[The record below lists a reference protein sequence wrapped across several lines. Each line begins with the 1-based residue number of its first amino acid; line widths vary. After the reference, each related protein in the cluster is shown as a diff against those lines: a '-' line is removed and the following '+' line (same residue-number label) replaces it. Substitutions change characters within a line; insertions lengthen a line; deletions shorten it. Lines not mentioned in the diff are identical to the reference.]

1 MRIFYIELQTG
12 SMKKKVGEDYRL
24 AGLSG
29 VPIIILKEGSKRE
42 TGKDVQ
48 RKNILAAKAVAEAVR
63 TTLGPKGMDKMLIAG
78 GDATITNDG
87 ATILREM
94 DIEHPVAK
102 MIVEVAKAQD
112 DEIGDGTTTAVIIAG
127 KLLEKAEALLDQDV
141 HPTVIVQGYK
151 QAAAR
156 AQEVLSEIAI
166 DVSGDDSILLKIAQ
180 TAMRGKGIEI
190 AMDKLAKISVDA
202 ARAVAGFEGKD
213 IEENVKTVLIPG
225 GRIEDS
231 FINYGIVIEKER
243 TSLEMPKRIEN
254 ARILL
259 LEGTLELKKLDT
271 DAKVT
276 ITEAKNL
283 ASFKEG
289 EEQVIK
295 SQIDAIS
302 VAGANVVFCEKGIG
316 VTAQNYLARQ
326 GILAARRVKRE
337 DLKMLALA
345 TGARLVGDV
354 MAVTARDLGSAA
366 VVEERK
372 IGKDKHMIFVEGCEK
387 AKAVSIILHG
397 VSEQF
402 LEEMERALDDS
413 LNVVLDVIRSG
424 KIVAG
429 GGAPEIVVAEK
440 LRQYAS
446 TMEGREQL
454 AIRAFA
460 DAVESIPLTLAE
472 NAGFDPVDSL
482 AALRAKSGQGM
493 KNFGLD
499 ITSGQPAD
507 MLAQGVVEPLKV
519 KTQAIKSATEA
530 ATMVLRVD
538 DVIAAK
544 REELAPKP
552 GQSPHDYTMPQM
564 PMPHY

>member
-1 MRIFYIELQTG
+1 
-12 SMKKKVGEDYRL
+12 L

-29 VPIIILKEGSKRE
+29 VPIIILKEGTKRE

-48 RKNILAAKAVAEAVR
+48 RKNILAAKAVADSIR
-63 TTLGPKGMDKMLIAG
+63 TTLGPKGMDKMLIDG
-78 GDATITNDG
+78 SGDATITNDG

-94 DIEHPVAK
+94 DIEHPIAK
-102 MIVEVAKAQD
+102 MIVEVARAQD

-141 HPTVIVQGYK
+141 HPTVIVAGYK
-151 QAAAR
+151 QAQIK
-156 AQEVLSEIAI
+156 AQEVLRKMAI
-166 DVSGDDSILLKIAQ
+166 DVSGDQEMLFKIAQ

-190 AMDKLAKISVDA
+190 AIDKLAHISVDA
-202 ARAVAGFEGKD
+202 ALAVAGTQAKD
-213 IEENVKTVLIPG
+213 LEENVKIVKIPG

-231 FINYGIVIEKER
+231 LINYGIVLEKER
-243 TSLEMPKRIEN
+243 TGPEMPRKIEK

-259 LEGTLELKKLDT
+259 LEGTLELKKLGT

-276 ITEAKNL
+276 ITEAKDL
-283 ASFKEG
+283 STFKEG
-289 EEQVIK
+289 EEKVLREQVE
-295 SQIDAIS
+295 AIS
-302 VAGANVVFCEKGIG
+302 KAGANVVFCEKGIG
-316 VTAQNYLARQ
+316 VTAQHYLAKS
-326 GILAARRVKRE
+326 GILAARRVKKE

-354 MAVTARDLGSAA
+354 MQAAPKDLGTAA
-366 VVEERK
+366 LVEERK
-372 IGKDKHMIFVEGCEK
+372 VGKDKHMIFVEGCEN

-402 LEEMERALDDS
+402 LEEMERALEDA

-424 KIVAG
+424 KIVPG
-429 GGAPEIVVAEK
+429 GGAPEIKVAEA

-460 DAVESIPLTLAE
+460 DAVEAIPWTLAE
-472 NAGFDPVDSL
+472 NAGFDPVDCL
-482 AALRAKSGQGM
+482 VALRSQHGQGK
-493 KNFGLD
+493 KNRGLN
-499 ITSGQPAD
+499 IESGEPAD

-538 DVIAAK
+538 DVVAAK
-544 REELAPKP
+544 REEMTPKP

>member
-1 MRIFYIELQTG
+1 M
-12 SMKKKVGEDYRL
+12 

-42 TGKDVQ
+42 SGKDAQ
-48 RKNILAAKAVAEAVR
+48 RKNILAAKAVAESIR

-78 GDATITNDG
+78 EEATITNDG

-127 KLLEKAEALLDQDV
+127 KLLEKAEGLLDQDV

-156 AQEVLSEIAI
+156 AQKVLSEMAV
-166 DVSGDDSILLKIAQ
+166 DVSADEATLSKIAR
-180 TAMRGKGIEI
+180 TAMLGKGIEM
-190 AMDKLAKISVDA
+190 AMDKLAMLSVEA
-202 ARAVAGFEGKD
+202 AQAIAGFEGKD
-213 IEENVKTVLIPG
+213 IEENIKTVMIPG
-225 GRIEDS
+225 GRIDDS
-231 FINYGIVIEKER
+231 SIIYGIVLEKER
-243 TSLEMPKRIEN
+243 TSLEMPKKIED
-254 ARILL
+254 AKIML
-259 LEGTLELKKLDT
+259 LEGTLEIKKLDT

-276 ITEAKNL
+276 ITEAKSL
-283 ASFKEG
+283 SSFKEG
-289 EEQVIK
+289 EEMVIK
-295 SQIDAIS
+295 SQVDAIAA
-302 VAGANVVFCEKGIG
+302 AGANVVFCEKGIG

-326 GILAARRVKRE
+326 GMLGVRRVSRE
-337 DLKMLALA
+337 DMKMLALA

-354 MAVTARDLGSAA
+354 MAVTAKDLGSAA
-366 VVEERK
+366 LVEERK
-372 IGKDKHMIFVEGCEK
+372 VGKEKKMLFIEGCPQ
-387 AKAVSIILHG
+387 AKAVTIVLHG
-397 VSEQF
+397 VSEQV

-413 LNVVLDVIRSG
+413 LNVVLDVIRSR
-424 KIVAG
+424 KIVPG
-429 GGAPEIVVAEK
+429 GGAPEMLVAEN

-446 TMEGREQL
+446 TLEGREQL
-454 AIRAFA
+454 AVRAFA

-472 NAGFDPVDSL
+472 NSGFDPLDSL
-482 AALRAKSGQGM
+482 AALRAKTGQG
-493 KNFGLD
+493 KAFGLD
-499 ITSGQPAD
+499 MVTGQPSD
-507 MLAQGVVEPLKV
+507 MMAAGIVEPLKV

-564 PMPHY
+564 SMPHY

>member
-1 MRIFYIELQTG
+1 M
-12 SMKKKVGEDYRL
+12 

-42 TGKDVQ
+42 SGKDAQ
-48 RKNILAAKAVAEAVR
+48 RKNILAAKAVAESIR

-78 GDATITNDG
+78 EEATITNDG

-127 KLLEKAEALLDQDV
+127 KLLEKAEGLLDQDV

-156 AQEVLSEIAI
+156 AQKVLSEMAV
-166 DVSGDDSILLKIAQ
+166 DVSADEATLSKIAR
-180 TAMRGKGIEI
+180 TAMLGKGIEM
-190 AMDKLAKISVDA
+190 AMDKLAALSVEA
-202 ARAVAGFEGKD
+202 AQAIAGFEGKD
-213 IEENVKTVLIPG
+213 IEENIKTVMIPG
-225 GRIEDS
+225 GRIDDS
-231 FINYGIVIEKER
+231 SIIYGIVLEKER
-243 TSLEMPKRIEN
+243 TSLEMPKKIEN
-254 ARILL
+254 AKIML
-259 LEGTLELKKLDT
+259 LEGTLEIKKLDT

-276 ITEAKNL
+276 ITEAKSL
-283 ASFKEG
+283 SSFKEG
-289 EEQVIK
+289 EENVIK
-295 SQIDAIS
+295 SQVDAIAA
-302 VAGANVVFCEKGIG
+302 AGANVVFCEKGIG

-326 GILAARRVKRE
+326 GMLGVRRVSRE
-337 DLKMLALA
+337 DMKMLALA

-354 MAVTARDLGSAA
+354 MAVTAKDLGSAA
-366 VVEERK
+366 LVEVRK
-372 IGKDKHMIFVEGCEK
+372 VGKEKKMLFIEGCSQ
-387 AKAVSIILHG
+387 AKAVTIVLHG
-397 VSEQF
+397 VSEQV

-413 LNVVLDVIRSG
+413 LNVVLDVIRSR
-424 KIVAG
+424 KIVPG
-429 GGAPEIVVAEK
+429 GGAPEMIVAEN

-446 TMEGREQL
+446 TLEGREQL
-454 AIRAFA
+454 AVRAFA
-460 DAVESIPLTLAE
+460 DAVEAIPLTLAE
-472 NAGFDPVDSL
+472 NSGFDPLDSL
-482 AALRAKSGQGM
+482 AALRAKTGQG
-493 KNFGLD
+493 KAFGLD
-499 ITSGQPAD
+499 MATGQPTD
-507 MLAQGVVEPLKV
+507 MMAAGIVEPLKV

>member
-1 MRIFYIELQTG
+1 M
-12 SMKKKVGEDYRL
+12 

-42 TGKDVQ
+42 SGKDAQ
-48 RKNILAAKAVAEAVR
+48 RRNILAAKAVAESVR

-78 GDATITNDG
+78 EEATITNDG

-127 KLLEKAEALLDQDV
+127 KLLEKAEGLLDQDV

-156 AQEVLSEIAI
+156 AQKVLAEMAI
-166 DVSGDDSILLKIAQ
+166 DVSGDESILLKIAQ

-190 AMDKLAKISVDA
+190 AMDKLAAISVEA
-202 ARAVAGFEGKD
+202 AQAVAGFQGKD
-213 IEENVKTVLIPG
+213 IEENIKTVMIPG

-231 FINYGIVIEKER
+231 SIIYGIVVEKER

-254 ARILL
+254 ARIML

-283 ASFKEG
+283 SSFKEG
-289 EEQVIK
+289 EEKVIK

-302 VAGANVVFCEKGIG
+302 AAGANVVFCEKGIG

-326 GILAARRVKRE
+326 GMIGVRRVKRE

-354 MAVTARDLGSAA
+354 MTVTAKDLGSAA
-366 VVEERK
+366 LVEERK
-372 IGKDKHMIFVEGCEK
+372 VGKDKKMLFIEGCPK
-387 AKAVSIILHG
+387 AKAVTIILHG

-402 LEEMERALDDS
+402 LEEMERALDDA
-413 LNVVLDVIRSG
+413 LNVVLDVIRSK
-424 KIVAG
+424 KIVPG
-429 GGAPEIVVAEK
+429 GGAPEMMVAEN

-446 TMEGREQL
+446 TLEGREQL
-454 AIRAFA
+454 AVRAFA
-460 DAVESIPLTLAE
+460 DAVEAIPLTLAE
-472 NAGFDPVDSL
+472 NSGFDPLDSL
-482 AALRAKSGQGM
+482 AALRNMTSQG
-493 KNFGLD
+493 KAFGLD
-499 ITSGQPAD
+499 IATGQPSD
-507 MLAQGVVEPLKV
+507 MLAAGIVEPLKV

-544 REELAPKP
+544 REEMAPKP

>member
-1 MRIFYIELQTG
+1 
-12 SMKKKVGEDYRL
+12 L

-29 VPIIILKEGSKRE
+29 VPVIILKEGSERE
-42 TGKDVQ
+42 SGKNAQ
-48 RKNILAAKAVAEAVR
+48 HRNILAAKAVAEAVR
-63 TTLGPKGMDKMLIAG
+63 TTLGPKGMDKMLIDSS

-94 DIEHPVAK
+94 DIENPVAK

-156 AQEVLSEIAI
+156 AQEVLKKMAI
-166 DVSGDDSILLKIAQ
+166 DVSGDQEMLLKIAR
-180 TAMRGKGIEI
+180 TSIRGKGTEM
-190 AMDKLAKISVDA
+190 ALDKLSQISVDA
-202 ARAVAGFEGKD
+202 ARAVVGFEGKD
-213 IEENVKTVLIPG
+213 IEENIKMVRIPG
-225 GRIEDS
+225 GRIEES
-231 FINYGIVIEKER
+231 SINYGIVLEKER
-243 TSLEMPKRIEN
+243 TTPQMPKSIKN
-254 ARILL
+254 ARIML
-259 LEGTLELKKLDT
+259 LEGTLELKKLGT
-271 DAKVT
+271 DAKIT

-283 ASFKEG
+283 SSFKEG
-289 EEQVIK
+289 EEKIIKEQV
-295 SQIDAIS
+295 DAII
-302 VAGANVVFCEKGIG
+302 ATGANVVFCEKGIG
-316 VTAQNYLARQ
+316 VFAQGYLANR

-345 TGARLVGDV
+345 TGAKLVGDV
-354 MAVTARDLGSAA
+354 MQLRPEDLGSAA
-366 VVEERK
+366 LVEERRV
-372 IGKDKHMIFVEGCEK
+372 GKEKQMIFVEGCEK
-387 AKAVSIILHG
+387 ARAISIILHG
-397 VSEQF
+397 VSDQL

-424 KIVAG
+424 KIVPG
-429 GGAPEIVVAEK
+429 GGAPEILVAEN

-446 TMEGREQL
+446 TLEGREQL

-460 DAVESIPLTLAE
+460 DAVEAIPFTLAE
-472 NAGFDPVDSL
+472 NSGFDPVDSL
-482 AALRAKSGQGM
+482 AALRAKQGEGRIY
-493 KNFGLD
+493 GLD
-499 ITSGQPAD
+499 IASGKPAD
-507 MLAQGVVEPLKV
+507 MMAQGVVEPLKV
-519 KTQAIKSATEA
+519 KTQAIKSAAEA

-544 REELAPKP
+544 REEMTPKP

>member
-1 MRIFYIELQTG
+1 
-12 SMKKKVGEDYRL
+12 L

-42 TGKDVQ
+42 SGKDAQ
-48 RKNILAAKAVAEAVR
+48 RKNILAAKAVAESVR

-78 GDATITNDG
+78 EEATITNDG

-127 KLLEKAEALLDQDV
+127 KLLEKAEGLLDQDV

-151 QAAAR
+151 QAAAK
-156 AQEVLSEIAI
+156 AQKALSDMAV
-166 DVSGDDSILLKIAQ
+166 DVSADEATLLKIAR
-180 TAMRGKGIEI
+180 TAMLGKGIEI
-190 AMDKLAKISVDA
+190 AMNKLAMLSVEA
-202 ARAVAGFEGKD
+202 AQAIAGFEGKD
-213 IEENVKTVLIPG
+213 IEENIKTVMIPG
-225 GRIEDS
+225 GRIDDS
-231 FINYGIVIEKER
+231 SIIYGIVLEKER
-243 TSLEMPKRIEN
+243 TSLEMPKKIEN
-254 ARILL
+254 AKIML
-259 LEGTLELKKLDT
+259 LEGTLEIKKLDT

-283 ASFKEG
+283 SSFKEG
-289 EEQVIK
+289 EENVIK
-295 SQIDAIS
+295 SQVDAIAA
-302 VAGANVVFCEKGIG
+302 AGANVVFCEKGIG

-326 GILAARRVKRE
+326 GMLGVRRVSRE
-337 DLKMLALA
+337 DMKMLALA
-345 TGARLVGDV
+345 TGARLVVDV
-354 MAVTARDLGSAA
+354 MAVTAKDLGSAA
-366 VVEERK
+366 LVEERK
-372 IGKDKHMIFVEGCEK
+372 VGKEKKMLFIEGCPQ

-397 VSEQF
+397 VSEQV

-413 LNVVLDVIRSG
+413 LNVVLDVIRSR
-424 KIVAG
+424 KIVPG
-429 GGAPEIVVAEK
+429 GGAPEMLVAEN

-446 TMEGREQL
+446 TLEGREQL
-454 AIRAFA
+454 AVRAFA
-460 DAVESIPLTLAE
+460 DAVEAIPLTLAE
-472 NAGFDPVDSL
+472 NSGFDPLDSL
-482 AALRAKSGQGM
+482 AALRAKTGQG
-493 KNFGLD
+493 KAFGLD
-499 ITSGQPAD
+499 MATGQPSD
-507 MLAQGVVEPLKV
+507 MLAAGIVEPLKV

>member
-1 MRIFYIELQTG
+1 
-12 SMKKKVGEDYRL
+12 L

-29 VPIIILKEGSKRE
+29 VPVIILKEGSKRE
-42 TGKDVQ
+42 TGKDAQ
-48 RKNILAAKAVAEAVR
+48 RKNILAAKAIAEAVR
-63 TTLGPKGMDKMLIAG
+63 TTLGPKGMDKMLIDSS
-78 GDATITNDG
+78 GDATVTNDG

-102 MIVEVAKAQD
+102 MIVEVARAQD

-127 KLLEKAEALLDQDV
+127 ELLKKAEALLDQDV
-141 HPTVIVQGYK
+141 HPTVIVSGYK
-151 QAAAR
+151 MAQSR
-156 AQEVLSEIAI
+156 AQSVLKDMAI
-166 DVSGDDSILLKIAQ
+166 DVSGDQTMLLKIAQ

-190 AMDKLAKISVDA
+190 AMDKLAQISVDA
-202 ARAVAGFEGKD
+202 ALAVSGSQGKD
-213 IEENVKTVLIPG
+213 IEEFVKAVKIPG

-231 FINYGIVIEKER
+231 FINYGIVVEKER
-243 TSLEMPKRIEN
+243 TSPEMPKKVEN

-271 DAKVT
+271 DAKIT

-283 ASFKEG
+283 ATFKEG
-289 EEQVIK
+289 EENIIK
-295 SQIDAIS
+295 SQVDAI
-302 VAGANVVFCEKGIG
+302 VAAGANVVFCEKGIG
-316 VTAQNYLARQ
+316 VTAQNYLSRN

-354 MAVTARDLGSAA
+354 MQVTPQDLGSAA

-372 IGKDKHMIFVEGCEK
+372 VGKDKHMIFVEGCEK

-402 LEEMERALDDS
+402 LDEMERALDDA

-424 KIVAG
+424 KIVPG
-429 GGAPEIVVAEK
+429 GGAPEIRVAEN

-446 TMEGREQL
+446 ALEGREQL

-460 DAVESIPLTLAE
+460 EAVEAIPLTLAE

-482 AALRAKSGQGM
+482 AGLRAKHGQGKM
-493 KNFGLD
+493 NFGLNINTGEPD
-499 ITSGQPAD
+499 D
-507 MLAQGVVEPLKV
+507 MLVQGIVEPLKV
-519 KTQAIKSATEA
+519 KIQAIKSAAEA

-538 DVIAAK
+538 DVISAK
-544 REELAPKP
+544 REEMMKPKP

>member
-1 MRIFYIELQTG
+1 
-12 SMKKKVGEDYRL
+12 L

-42 TGKDVQ
+42 TGKDAQ
-48 RKNILAAKAVAEAVR
+48 RKNILAAKAVAESVR
-63 TTLGPKGMDKMLIAG
+63 TTLGPKGMDKMLISG
-78 GDATITNDG
+78 QEATITNDG

-141 HPTVIVQGYK
+141 HPTVIVQGYR

-156 AQEVLSEIAI
+156 SQEVLSKIAI
-166 DVSGDDSILLKIAQ
+166 DASGDSGILLKIAQ

-190 AMDKLAKISVDA
+190 AMDKLASISVEA
-202 ARAVAGFEGKD
+202 AKAVAGFEGKD
-213 IEENVKTVLIPG
+213 IEENIKIVQIPG
-225 GRIEDS
+225 GKIEDS
-231 FINYGIVIEKER
+231 FINHGIVIEKER
-243 TSLEMPKRIEN
+243 TSMEMPKSIKN
-254 ARILL
+254 AKIML

-276 ITEAKNL
+276 ITDAKNL
-283 ASFKEG
+283 SSFKEG
-289 EEQVIK
+289 EEKVIK
-295 SQIDAIS
+295 SQIDSIAA
-302 VAGANVVFCEKGIG
+302 AGANVVFCEKGIG
-316 VTAQNYLARQ
+316 VTAQNYLARNGMM
-326 GILAARRVKRE
+326 GIRRVKRE

-354 MAVTARDLGSAA
+354 MVVTPKDLGSAA
-366 VVEERK
+366 LVEERK
-372 IGKDKHMIFVEGCEK
+372 VGKDKQMIFIEGCEK

-402 LEEMERALDDS
+402 LDEMERALDDA

-424 KIVAG
+424 KVVPG
-429 GGAPEIVVAEK
+429 GGAPEVLVAEK

-446 TMEGREQL
+446 TLEGREQL
-454 AIRAFA
+454 AVRAFA
-460 DAVESIPLTLAE
+460 GAVEAIPLTLAE

-482 AALRAKSGQGM
+482 AALRFTCGQG
-493 KNFGLD
+493 KNFGLN
-499 ITSGQPAD
+499 ISTGQPSD
-507 MLAQGVVEPLKV
+507 MLAEGVVEPLKV

-530 ATMVLRVD
+530 AVMVLRVD

-544 REELAPKP
+544 QGELTPKP

>member
-1 MRIFYIELQTG
+1 
-12 SMKKKVGEDYRL
+12 
-24 AGLSG
+24 
-29 VPIIILKEGSKRE
+29 
-42 TGKDVQ
+42 
-48 RKNILAAKAVAEAVR
+48 
-63 TTLGPKGMDKMLIAG
+63 ML
-78 GDATITNDG
+78 
-87 ATILREM
+87 
-94 DIEHPVAK
+94 
-102 MIVEVAKAQD
+102 VEVAKAQD

-141 HPTVIVQGYK
+141 HPTVIVRGYK

-156 AQEVLSEIAI
+156 AQSVLADMAI
-166 DVSGDDSILLKIAQ
+166 DISGDDSALLKVAQ

-190 AMDKLAKISVDA
+190 AMDRLSQISVDA

-213 IEENVKTVLIPG
+213 IEENIKTVLISG

-231 FINYGIVIEKER
+231 FINYGIVVEKER
-243 TSLEMPKRIEN
+243 TSLEMPKRIEQ

-271 DAKVT
+271 DAKIT
-276 ITEAKNL
+276 INEASGL
-283 ASFKEG
+283 TTFKEG
-289 EEQVIK
+289 EEKVIR
-295 SQIDAIS
+295 SQIDAA
-302 VAGANVVFCEKGIG
+302 VKAGANVIFCEKGIG
-316 VTAQNYLARQ
+316 VAAQNYLARL
-326 GILAARRVKRE
+326 GILAVRRVSRE
-337 DLKMLALA
+337 DMKMLSLA
-345 TGARLVGDV
+345 TGARLVGDIMTV
-354 MAVTARDLGSAA
+354 SPGDLGSAA
-366 VVEERK
+366 LVEERK

-402 LEEMERALDDS
+402 LEEMERAVDDA
-413 LNVVLDVIRSG
+413 LNVVLDVIRSR
-424 KIVAG
+424 KIVPG
-429 GGAPEIVVAEK
+429 GGAPEIAVAEN

-446 TMEGREQL
+446 TLQGREQL

-460 DAVESIPLTLAE
+460 DAVEAIPLTLAE
-472 NAGFDPVDSL
+472 NAGFDPLDSL
-482 AALRAKSGQGM
+482 AALRASSGQGR

-499 ITSGQPAD
+499 IASGEPAD
-507 MLAQGVVEPLKV
+507 MLAQGVVEPLRV

-544 REELAPKP
+544 QEEMKPRP

>member
-1 MRIFYIELQTG
+1 M
-12 SMKKKVGEDYRL
+12 

-254 ARILL
+254 ARIML

-366 VVEERK
+366 IVEERK

-564 PMPHY
+564 PMPRY

>member
-1 MRIFYIELQTG
+1 M
-12 SMKKKVGEDYRL
+12 

-42 TGKDVQ
+42 SGKDAQ
-48 RKNILAAKAVAEAVR
+48 RKNILAAKAVAESIR

-78 GDATITNDG
+78 EEATITNDG

-127 KLLEKAEALLDQDV
+127 KLLEKAEGLLDQDV

-156 AQEVLSEIAI
+156 AQKVLSEMAV
-166 DVSGDDSILLKIAQ
+166 DVSADEATLSKIAR
-180 TAMRGKGIEI
+180 TAMLGKGIEM
-190 AMDKLAKISVDA
+190 AMDKLAMLSVEA
-202 ARAVAGFEGKD
+202 AQAIAGFEGKD
-213 IEENVKTVLIPG
+213 IEENIKTVMIPG
-225 GRIEDS
+225 GRIDDS
-231 FINYGIVIEKER
+231 SIIYGIVLEKER
-243 TSLEMPKRIEN
+243 TSLEMPKKIED
-254 ARILL
+254 AKIML
-259 LEGTLELKKLDT
+259 LEGTLEIKKLDT

-276 ITEAKNL
+276 ITEAKSL
-283 ASFKEG
+283 SSFKEG
-289 EEQVIK
+289 EEMVIK
-295 SQIDAIS
+295 SQVDAIAA
-302 VAGANVVFCEKGIG
+302 AGANVVFCEKGIG

-326 GILAARRVKRE
+326 GMLGVRRVSRE
-337 DLKMLALA
+337 DMKMLALA

-354 MAVTARDLGSAA
+354 MAVTAKDLGSAA
-366 VVEERK
+366 LVEERK
-372 IGKDKHMIFVEGCEK
+372 VGKEKKMLFIEGCPQ
-387 AKAVSIILHG
+387 AKAVTIVLHG
-397 VSEQF
+397 VSEQV

-413 LNVVLDVIRSG
+413 LNVVLDVIRSR
-424 KIVAG
+424 KIVPG
-429 GGAPEIVVAEK
+429 GGAPEMIVAEN

-446 TMEGREQL
+446 TLEGREQL
-454 AIRAFA
+454 AVRAFA

-472 NAGFDPVDSL
+472 NSGFDPLDSL
-482 AALRAKSGQGM
+482 AALRAKTGQG
-493 KNFGLD
+493 KAFGLD
-499 ITSGQPAD
+499 MVTGQPSD
-507 MLAQGVVEPLKV
+507 MMAAGIVEPLKV

>member
-1 MRIFYIELQTG
+1 
-12 SMKKKVGEDYRL
+12 L

-42 TGKDVQ
+42 TGKDAQ
-48 RKNILAAKAVAEAVR
+48 HKNILAAKAVAEAVR
-63 TTLGPKGMDKMLIAG
+63 TTLGPKGMDKMLISG
-78 GDATITNDG
+78 EEATITNDG

-102 MIVEVAKAQD
+102 MIVEVARAQD

-151 QAAAR
+151 QAASR
-156 AQEVLSEIAI
+156 AQKVLADMAI
-166 DVSGDDSILLKIAQ
+166 DVSDDGSTLLKIAR
-180 TAMRGKGIEI
+180 TAMRGKGIET
-190 AMDKLAKISVDA
+190 AMDKLAGISVEA

-213 IEENVKTVLIPG
+213 IEENIKTVMIPG
-225 GRIEDS
+225 GKIDDS
-231 FINYGIVIEKER
+231 SMIQGIVIEKER

-254 ARILL
+254 ARIML
-259 LEGTLELKKLDT
+259 LEGTLEIKKLDT
-271 DAKVT
+271 DAKIT

-283 ASFKEG
+283 AGFKEG

-295 SQIDAIS
+295 SQVDAIAA
-302 VAGANVVFCEKGIG
+302 AGANVVFCEKGIG
-316 VTAQNYLARQ
+316 VTAQNYLAKQ
-326 GILAARRVKRE
+326 GMIGVRRVSRE
-337 DLKMLALA
+337 DMKMLALA
-345 TGARLVGDV
+345 SGARLVGDV
-354 MAVTARDLGSAA
+354 MTVTSRDLGSADL
-366 VVEERK
+366 VEERK
-372 IGKDKHMIFVEGCEK
+372 VGKEKKMLFVEGCPK

-402 LEEMERALDDS
+402 LEEMERALDDA
-413 LNVVLDVIRSG
+413 LNVVLDVIRSK
-424 KIVAG
+424 KIVPG
-429 GGAPEIVVAEK
+429 GGAPEMRVAEN

-446 TMEGREQL
+446 TLEGREQL
-454 AIRAFA
+454 AVRAFA
-460 DAVESIPLTLAE
+460 DAVEAIPFTLAE
-472 NAGFDPVDSL
+472 NSGFDPLDCL
-482 AALRAKSGQGM
+482 AALRAKSGQGSG
-493 KNFGLD
+493 FGLD
-499 ITSGQPAD
+499 ISNGEPSD
-507 MLAQGVVEPLKV
+507 MLAAGVVEPLKV

-544 REELAPKP
+544 REEMAPKP

>member
-1 MRIFYIELQTG
+1 M
-12 SMKKKVGEDYRL
+12 

-42 TGKDVQ
+42 SGKDAQ
-48 RKNILAAKAVAEAVR
+48 RRNILAAKAVAESVR

-78 GDATITNDG
+78 EEATITNDG

-127 KLLEKAEALLDQDV
+127 KLLEKAEGLLDQDV

-156 AQEVLSEIAI
+156 AQKVLAEMAI
-166 DVSGDDSILLKIAQ
+166 DVSGDESILLKIAQ

-190 AMDKLAKISVDA
+190 AMDKLAAISVEA
-202 ARAVAGFEGKD
+202 AKAVAGFQGKD
-213 IEENVKTVLIPG
+213 IEENIKTVMIPG

-231 FINYGIVIEKER
+231 SIIYGIVVEKER

-254 ARILL
+254 ARIML

-283 ASFKEG
+283 SSFKEG
-289 EEQVIK
+289 EEKVIK

-302 VAGANVVFCEKGIG
+302 AAGANVVFCEKGIG

-326 GILAARRVKRE
+326 GMIGVRRVKRE

-354 MAVTARDLGSAA
+354 MTVTAKDLGSAA
-366 VVEERK
+366 LVEERK
-372 IGKDKHMIFVEGCEK
+372 VGKDKKMLFMEGCPK
-387 AKAVSIILHG
+387 AKAVTIILHG

-402 LEEMERALDDS
+402 LEEMERALDDA
-413 LNVVLDVIRSG
+413 LNVVLDVIRSK
-424 KIVAG
+424 KIVPG
-429 GGAPEIVVAEK
+429 GGAPEMMVAEN

-446 TMEGREQL
+446 TLEGREQL
-454 AIRAFA
+454 AVRAFA
-460 DAVESIPLTLAE
+460 DAVEAIPLTLAE
-472 NAGFDPVDSL
+472 NSGFDPLDSL
-482 AALRAKSGQGM
+482 AALRNMTSQG
-493 KNFGLD
+493 KAFGLD
-499 ITSGQPAD
+499 ISTGQPSD
-507 MLAQGVVEPLKV
+507 MLAAGIVEPLKV

-544 REELAPKP
+544 REEMAPKP

>member
-1 MRIFYIELQTG
+1 M
-12 SMKKKVGEDYRL
+12 

-42 TGKDVQ
+42 SGKDAQ
-48 RKNILAAKAVAEAVR
+48 RKNILAAKAVAESIR

-78 GDATITNDG
+78 EEATITNDG

-127 KLLEKAEALLDQDV
+127 KLLEKAEGLLDQDV

-156 AQEVLSEIAI
+156 AQKVLSEMAV
-166 DVSGDDSILLKIAQ
+166 DVSADEATLSKIAR
-180 TAMRGKGIEI
+180 TAMLGKGIEI
-190 AMDKLAKISVDA
+190 AMDKLAALSVEA
-202 ARAVAGFEGKD
+202 AQAIAGFEGKD
-213 IEENVKTVLIPG
+213 IEENIKTVMIPG
-225 GRIEDS
+225 GRIDDS
-231 FINYGIVIEKER
+231 SIIYGIVLEKER
-243 TSLEMPKRIEN
+243 TSLEMPRKIEN
-254 ARILL
+254 AKIML
-259 LEGTLELKKLDT
+259 LEGTLEIKKLDT

-276 ITEAKNL
+276 ITEAKSL
-283 ASFKEG
+283 SSFKEG
-289 EEQVIK
+289 EENVIK
-295 SQIDAIS
+295 SQVDAIAA
-302 VAGANVVFCEKGIG
+302 AGANVVFCEKGIG

-326 GILAARRVKRE
+326 GMLGVRRVSRE
-337 DLKMLALA
+337 DMKMLALA

-354 MAVTARDLGSAA
+354 MAVTAKDLGSAA
-366 VVEERK
+366 LVEVRK
-372 IGKDKHMIFVEGCEK
+372 VGKEKKMLFIEGCSQ
-387 AKAVSIILHG
+387 AKAVTIVLHG
-397 VSEQF
+397 VSEQV

-413 LNVVLDVIRSG
+413 LNVVLDVIRSR
-424 KIVAG
+424 KIVPG
-429 GGAPEIVVAEK
+429 GGAPEMIVAEN

-446 TMEGREQL
+446 TLEGREQL
-454 AIRAFA
+454 AVRAFA
-460 DAVESIPLTLAE
+460 DAVEAIPLTLAE
-472 NAGFDPVDSL
+472 NSGFDPLDSL
-482 AALRAKSGQGM
+482 AALRAKTGQG
-493 KNFGLD
+493 KAFGLD
-499 ITSGQPAD
+499 MATGQPSD
-507 MLAQGVVEPLKV
+507 MLAAGIVEPLKV

>member
-1 MRIFYIELQTG
+1 M
-12 SMKKKVGEDYRL
+12 

-29 VPIIILKEGSKRE
+29 VPIIILKEGSKRD
-42 TGKDVQ
+42 TGKDAQ
-48 RKNILAAKAVAEAVR
+48 RRNILAAKAVAEAVR
-63 TTLGPKGMDKMLIAG
+63 TTLGPKGMDKMLVDG
-78 GDATITNDG
+78 SGDATITNDG

-94 DIEHPVAK
+94 DIENPVAK

-151 QAAAR
+151 QAQSK
-156 AQEVLSEIAI
+156 AQSVLQEMAI
-166 DVSGDDSILLKIAQ
+166 DASGDQKMLLKIAQ

-190 AMDKLAKISVDA
+190 AMDKLARISVDA
-202 ARAVAGFEGKD
+202 AMAVVGSEGKD
-213 IEENVKTVLIPG
+213 IEENVKTVRIPG

-231 FINYGIVIEKER
+231 VINYGIVVEKER
-243 TSLEMPKRIEN
+243 TTSQMPKRIVK

-271 DAKVT
+271 DAKIT
-276 ITEAKNL
+276 ITEAKDLN
-283 ASFKEG
+283 SFKEG

-295 SQIDAIS
+295 AQVDAINA
-302 VAGANVVFCEKGIG
+302 AGANVVFCEKGIG
-316 VTAQNYLARQ
+316 VAAQNELANL
-326 GILAARRVKRE
+326 GILAARRVKKE
-337 DLKMLALA
+337 DMKMLALA
-345 TGARLVGDV
+345 TGARQVGDV
-354 MAVTARDLGSAA
+354 MLVTPQDLGSAA
-366 VVEERK
+366 LVEERK
-372 IGKDKHMIFVEGCEK
+372 VGKDKHMIFVEGCEK

-397 VSEQF
+397 VSDKF
-402 LEEMERALDDS
+402 LEEMERALDDA

-424 KIVAG
+424 KIVPG
-429 GGAPEIVVAEK
+429 GGAPEILVAER

-446 TMEGREQL
+446 TLEGREQL

-472 NAGFDPVDSL
+472 NSGFDPVDCL
-482 AALRAKSGQGM
+482 AALRAKHGQGM
-493 KNFGLD
+493 KNYGLD
-499 ITSGQPAD
+499 ILTGEPAD

-544 REELAPKP
+544 REEMTPKP
-552 GQSPHDYTMPQM
+552 GQSPHDYTM
-564 PMPHY
+564 H

>member
-1 MRIFYIELQTG
+1 M
-12 SMKKKVGEDYRL
+12 

-42 TGKDVQ
+42 SGKDAQ
-48 RKNILAAKAVAEAVR
+48 RKNILAAKAVAESIR

-78 GDATITNDG
+78 EEATITNDG

-127 KLLEKAEALLDQDV
+127 KLLEKAEGLLDQDV

-151 QAAAR
+151 QAAAT
-156 AQEVLSEIAI
+156 AQNVLSEMAV
-166 DVSGDDSILLKIAQ
+166 DVSADEATLSKIAR
-180 TAMRGKGIEI
+180 TAMLGKGIEM
-190 AMDKLAKISVDA
+190 AMDKLAALSVEA
-202 ARAVAGFEGKD
+202 AQAIAGFEGKD
-213 IEENVKTVLIPG
+213 IEENIKTVMIPG
-225 GRIEDS
+225 GRIDDS
-231 FINYGIVIEKER
+231 SIIYGIVLEKER
-243 TSLEMPKRIEN
+243 TSLEMPRKIEN
-254 ARILL
+254 AKIML
-259 LEGTLELKKLDT
+259 LEGTLEIKKLDT

-276 ITEAKNL
+276 ITEVKNL
-283 ASFKEG
+283 SSFKEG
-289 EEQVIK
+289 EENVIK
-295 SQIDAIS
+295 SQVDAIAA
-302 VAGANVVFCEKGIG
+302 AGANVVFCEKGIG

-326 GILAARRVKRE
+326 GMLGVRRVSRE

-354 MAVTARDLGSAA
+354 MAVTAKDLGSAA
-366 VVEERK
+366 LVEERK
-372 IGKDKHMIFVEGCEK
+372 VGKEKKMLFIEGCPQ
-387 AKAVSIILHG
+387 AKAVTIVLHG
-397 VSEQF
+397 VSEQV

-413 LNVVLDVIRSG
+413 LNVVLDVIRSR
-424 KIVAG
+424 KIVPG
-429 GGAPEIVVAEK
+429 VGAPEMIVAEN

-446 TMEGREQL
+446 TLEGREQL
-454 AIRAFA
+454 AVRAFA

-472 NAGFDPVDSL
+472 NSGFDPLDSL
-482 AALRAKSGQGM
+482 AALRAKTGQG
-493 KNFGLD
+493 KAFGLD
-499 ITSGQPAD
+499 MATGQPSD
-507 MLAQGVVEPLKV
+507 MLAAGIVEPLKV

>member
-1 MRIFYIELQTG
+1 
-12 SMKKKVGEDYRL
+12 L

-42 TGKDVQ
+42 TGKDAQ
-48 RKNILAAKAVAEAVR
+48 RKNILAAKAVAESVR
-63 TTLGPKGMDKMLIAG
+63 TTLGPKGMDKMLISG
-78 GDATITNDG
+78 EEATITNDG

-156 AQEVLSEIAI
+156 AQSVLAEMAI
-166 DVSGDDSILLKIAQ
+166 DVAGDDSALLKIAQ

-190 AMDKLAKISVDA
+190 AMDKLSQISVDA

-231 FINYGIVIEKER
+231 FINYGIVVEKER
-243 TSLEMPKRIEN
+243 TSLEMPKRVEN
-254 ARILL
+254 ARIML

-276 ITEAKNL
+276 ITDAKNL

-295 SQIDAIS
+295 SQIDAI
-302 VAGANVVFCEKGIG
+302 VKAGANVVFCEHGSG
-316 VTAQNYLARQ
+316 VTAQNYLANL

-354 MAVTARDLGSAA
+354 MTVSARDLGSAA
-366 VVEERK
+366 LVEEKK
-372 IGKDKHMIFVEGCEK
+372 IAKDKHMIFVEGCEK

-402 LEEMERALDDS
+402 LEEMERALDDA

-424 KIVAG
+424 KIVPG
-429 GGAPEIVVAEK
+429 GGAPEILVAEN

-446 TMEGREQL
+446 TLQGREQL

-482 AALRAKSGQGM
+482 AALRASSGQGK
-493 KNFGLD
+493 KNFGLN
-499 ITSGQPAD
+499 IASGEPAD

-519 KTQAIKSATEA
+519 KTQAIKSAAEA

-544 REELAPKP
+544 QEELQPKP

>member
-1 MRIFYIELQTG
+1 M
-12 SMKKKVGEDYRL
+12 
-24 AGLSG
+24 SG
-29 VPIIILKEGSKRE
+29 VPVIILKEGSKRE
-42 TGKDVQ
+42 TGKDAQ
-48 RKNILAAKAVAEAVR
+48 RKNILAAKAIAEAVR
-63 TTLGPKGMDKMLIAG
+63 TTLGPKGMDKMLIDSS
-78 GDATITNDG
+78 GDATVTNDG

-102 MIVEVAKAQD
+102 MIVEVARAQD

-127 KLLEKAEALLDQDV
+127 ELLKRAEALLDQDV
-141 HPTVIVQGYK
+141 HPTVIVSGYK
-151 QAAAR
+151 MAQSR
-156 AQEVLSEIAI
+156 AQSVLKDMAI
-166 DVSGDDSILLKIAQ
+166 DVSGDQTMLLKIAK

-190 AMDKLAKISVDA
+190 AMDKLAQISVDA
-202 ARAVAGFEGKD
+202 ALAVSGSQGKD
-213 IEENVKTVLIPG
+213 IEEFVKAVKIPG

-231 FINYGIVIEKER
+231 FINYGIVVEKER
-243 TSLEMPKRIEN
+243 TSPQMPKKVEK

-271 DAKVT
+271 DAKIT
-276 ITEAKNL
+276 ITQAKNL

-289 EEQVIK
+289 EENIIK
-295 SQIDAIS
+295 SQVDAI
-302 VAGANVVFCEKGIG
+302 VAAGANVVFCEKGIG
-316 VTAQNYLARQ
+316 VTAQNYLSKN

-354 MAVTARDLGSAA
+354 MQVTPHDLGSAA

-372 IGKDKHMIFVEGCEK
+372 VGKDKHMIFVEGCEK

-402 LEEMERALDDS
+402 LDEMERALDDA

-424 KIVAG
+424 KIVPG
-429 GGAPEIVVAEK
+429 GGAPEIRVAEN

-446 TMEGREQL
+446 TLEGREQL

-460 DAVESIPLTLAE
+460 EAVESIPLTLAE
-472 NAGFDPVDSL
+472 NAGFDPLDSL
-482 AALRAKSGQGM
+482 AGLRAKHGQGKM
-493 KNFGLD
+493 NFGLNID
-499 ITSGQPAD
+499 TGEPDD
-507 MLAQGVVEPLKV
+507 MLAQGIVEPLKV
-519 KTQAIKSATEA
+519 KIQAIKSAAEA

-538 DVIAAK
+538 DVISAK
-544 REELAPKP
+544 REEMMKPKP

>member
-1 MRIFYIELQTG
+1 
-12 SMKKKVGEDYRL
+12 L

-42 TGKDVQ
+42 SGKDAQ
-48 RKNILAAKAVAEAVR
+48 RKNILAAKAVAESIR

-78 GDATITNDG
+78 EEATITNDG

-127 KLLEKAEALLDQDV
+127 KLLEKAEGLLDQDV

-156 AQEVLSEIAI
+156 AQKVLSEMAV
-166 DVSGDDSILLKIAQ
+166 DVSADEATLSKIAR
-180 TAMRGKGIEI
+180 TAMLGKGIEM
-190 AMDKLAKISVDA
+190 AMDKLAMLSVEA
-202 ARAVAGFEGKD
+202 AQAIAGFEGKD
-213 IEENVKTVLIPG
+213 IEENIKTVMIPG
-225 GRIEDS
+225 GRIDDS
-231 FINYGIVIEKER
+231 SIIYGIVLEKER
-243 TSLEMPKRIEN
+243 TSLEMPKKIED
-254 ARILL
+254 AKIML
-259 LEGTLELKKLDT
+259 LEGTLEIKKLDT

-276 ITEAKNL
+276 ITEAKSL
-283 ASFKEG
+283 SSFKEG
-289 EEQVIK
+289 EEMVIK
-295 SQIDAIS
+295 SQVDAIAA
-302 VAGANVVFCEKGIG
+302 AGANVVFCEKGIG

-326 GILAARRVKRE
+326 GMLGVRRVSRE
-337 DLKMLALA
+337 DMKMLALA

-354 MAVTARDLGSAA
+354 MAVTAKDLGSAA
-366 VVEERK
+366 LVEERK
-372 IGKDKHMIFVEGCEK
+372 VGKEKKMLFIEGCPQ
-387 AKAVSIILHG
+387 AKAVTIVLHG
-397 VSEQF
+397 VSEQV

-413 LNVVLDVIRSG
+413 LNVVLDVIRSR
-424 KIVAG
+424 KIVPG
-429 GGAPEIVVAEK
+429 GGAPEMLVAEN

-446 TMEGREQL
+446 TLEGREQL
-454 AIRAFA
+454 AVRAFA

-472 NAGFDPVDSL
+472 NSGFDPLDSL
-482 AALRAKSGQGM
+482 AALRAKTGQG
-493 KNFGLD
+493 KAFGLD
-499 ITSGQPAD
+499 MVTGQPSD
-507 MLAQGVVEPLKV
+507 MMAAGIVEPLKV